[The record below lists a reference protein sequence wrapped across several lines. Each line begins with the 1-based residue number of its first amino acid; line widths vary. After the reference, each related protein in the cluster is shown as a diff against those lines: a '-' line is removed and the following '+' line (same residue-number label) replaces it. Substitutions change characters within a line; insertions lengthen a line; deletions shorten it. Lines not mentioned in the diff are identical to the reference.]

1 MFGEASVSFQK
12 ASRSSSARRRP
23 RGEADGRPIYG
34 GFFWINSR
42 DAYPIPKEAY
52 YMAGAGNQKAIII
65 PPTTWSSVRLGHYK
79 GSSPGDEGLKNALTL
94 LMEAVPE
101 S

>member
-1 MFGEASVSFQK
+1 MAAFFGS
-12 ASRSSSARRRP
+12 
-23 RGEADGRPIYG
+23 
-34 GFFWINSR
+34 NSTG
-42 DAYPIPKEAY
+42 AYPIPNDAY
-52 YMAGAGNQKAIII
+52 YMAGAGNQKTFII
-65 PPTTWSSVRLGHYK
+65 PSHDLVVVRLGHYK